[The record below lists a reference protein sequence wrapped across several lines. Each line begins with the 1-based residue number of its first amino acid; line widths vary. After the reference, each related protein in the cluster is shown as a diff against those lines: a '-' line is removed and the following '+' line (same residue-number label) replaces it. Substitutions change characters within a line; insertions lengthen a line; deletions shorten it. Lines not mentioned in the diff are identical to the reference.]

1 MDTSGNGDFRP
12 PGNHCHIGG
21 DSMTAVEVAKIAGVS
36 VARVWQFC
44 RQYKLNPQNISR
56 EDCNKLI
63 ARKHRKVKGNA

>member
-1 MDTSGNGDFRP
+1 VDTSAAGCNGCVDYF
-12 PGNHCHIGG
+12 GYLGG
-21 DSMTAVEVAKIAGVS
+21 HMTAIEVAKIAGVS

-63 ARKHRKVKGNA
+63 ARKHRKVKNG